1 MRQLQ
6 AQNAA
11 EVSSFLVIASRLLQ
25 IKSAALLPRP
35 SLDAIAEE
43 EENSAEALAQQ
54 LLTYKRF
61 KELAAVLTEREASGL
76 HTYLRI
82 APPTVKVEA
91 RLDLSGVT
99 LQDLVSAARDIF
111 YHQPMLPAL
120 SRVVSMPRVTIREKI
135 RAIVTSM
142 RKPGQRLLS
151 QLPKAARRPLRNCG
165 DLPGHVGINKTPGG
179 RGQPGRPFRRD

>member
-1 MRQLQ
+1 MEGYRVNTDFYEGPLDLLLQLIDRAELDITTLALAQVTDSYLAHMRQLQ

-43 EENSAEALAQQ
+43 EENPAEALAQQ

-111 YHQPMLPAL
+111 YHQPMLPRSAGWCL
-120 SRVVSMPRVTIREKI
+120 C
-135 RAIVTSM
+135 RA
-142 RKPGQRLLS
+142 
-151 QLPKAARRPLRNCG
+151 
-165 DLPGHVGINKTPGG
+165 
-179 RGQPGRPFRRD
+179 